1 MWKISAVLVSAL
13 LVTACSPGLA
23 PNGMTWEEYRS
34 AEYRFKV
41 IHQEEALSGCVE
53 LGFVRGK
60 SWDGVAES
68 KEDAIAAAL
77 LLRAD
82 SLIFDSLWSDWQPFR
97 LFGRKELH
105 YAEGRAY
112 RCSDKK

>member
-41 IHQEEALSGCVE
+41 IHHEEELAGCVE
-53 LGFVRGK
+53 LGFVRGS